1 VEVLHLRKLGQQRKF
16 ASENESTRP
25 LKYNKSEEGHPTF
38 DASHR
43 QVYIID
49 SDGCGPSENWEKN
62 LDLRDQKMGA
72 GHMILEETTP
82 KPEAVT
88 QVEAKAGTD
97 FKTDLSIACST
108 RETPIIRQGIVP
120 FF

>member
-1 VEVLHLRKLGQQRKF
+1 MHLTDKFILLIQMGADHRKIGRK
-16 ASENESTRP
+16 
-25 LKYNKSEEGHPTF
+25 
-38 DASHR
+38 
-43 QVYIID
+43 I
-49 SDGCGPSENWEKN
+49 
-62 LDLRDQKMGA
+62 LDLHDQKMRA

-97 FKTDLSIACST
+97 FKTDLFIACST